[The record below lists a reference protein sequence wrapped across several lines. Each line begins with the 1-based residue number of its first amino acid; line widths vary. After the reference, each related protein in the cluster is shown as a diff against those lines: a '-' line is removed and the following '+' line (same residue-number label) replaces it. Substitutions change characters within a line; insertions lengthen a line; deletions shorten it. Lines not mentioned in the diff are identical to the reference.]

1 MPFFN
6 QDDEAR
12 AMAAL
17 EGYDARNMRPQS
29 APRPQGGPVGR
40 PSLPAP
46 QRAPQQLA
54 APRARPAPGAMLRD
68 LAGEPQQQT
77 MTGPVQRSGT
87 VTAPQRRGPQAAP
100 ARPPIVA
107 APALRPGI
115 VAAPADD
122 GRRRE
127 TTWDDG
133 AEDAAMEALSGYEP
147 PQRSGPIAAPADD
160 GQRRPSTWSG
170 DAALVDEITGQ
181 PRASYRSDESPT
193 NGQGYVDAEAA
204 LAGQPA
210 PGYGGPEGAPGQP
223 QQGYQ
228 PPQAA
233 PAQPAWQA
241 PIAAPAEQRRSTTWN
256 GERAPAQNAWA
267 TSASP
272 QRQPAAVGAPA
283 ASAWNTPATGT
294 GQKVGGAQ
302 QSGYDV
308 APQKAA
314 SSAPA
319 FPRAN
324 RSPAMLAHLDQDD
337 EEPLTPWWGGR
348 PKAPPTQL

>member
-17 EGYDARNMRPQS
+17 EGYDARNMRPQA
-29 APRPQGGPVGR
+29 APRPQGAPVGR
-40 PSLPAP
+40 PSLPAL
-46 QRAPQQLA
+46 QRPPQQLA
-54 APRARPAPGAMLRD
+54 APRARPGAMLRD

-107 APALRPGI
+107 APARRPGI

-133 AEDAAMEALSGYEP
+133 AEDAAMAALGGYEP
-147 PQRSGPIAAPADD
+147 PQRSGPIAAPPDD
-160 GQRRPSTWSG
+160 GQRRESTWSNER
-170 DAALVDEITGQ
+170 ALVDELSGQ
-181 PRASYRSDESPT
+181 PRVQRSDESPT
-193 NGQGYVDAEAA
+193 SGQGYVDAEGA
-204 LAGQPA
+204 LAGQTA
-210 PGYGGPEGAPGQP
+210 PGYGGPESAPAQP
-223 QQGYQ
+223 PQGYQ
-228 PPQAA
+228 PPQAAPAQRPAPQAA

-241 PIAAPAEQRRSTTWN
+241 PIAAPAE
-256 GERAPAQNAWA
+256 RAPAQPAYNMI
-267 TSASP
+267 AST
-272 QRQPAAVGAPA
+272 QRQPAAVGA

-294 GQKVGGAQ
+294 GQKVGAQ

-319 FPRAN
+319 FPREN